1 MAERN
6 DTMKEKEMEICY
18 GDVDDM
24 IFGNEGYVS
33 ER

>member
-1 MAERN
+1 
-6 DTMKEKEMEICY
+6 MKEKENDIRY

-24 IFGNEGYVS
+24 IFGCEVHVS

>member
-1 MAERN
+1 MTECYN
-6 DTMKEKEMEICY
+6 YDVIY

-24 IFGNEGYVS
+24 IFSDTEWHES